1 MIPIYPSKRDK
12 NYVFEFPTTAENRQK
27 YVIFNIR
34 FNSDD
39 AVKEALDDVLIDIDI
54 VRWDAMQ

>member
-1 MIPIYPSKRDK
+1 MFLNFQLLLKIGRSS
-12 NYVFEFPTTAENRQK
+12 